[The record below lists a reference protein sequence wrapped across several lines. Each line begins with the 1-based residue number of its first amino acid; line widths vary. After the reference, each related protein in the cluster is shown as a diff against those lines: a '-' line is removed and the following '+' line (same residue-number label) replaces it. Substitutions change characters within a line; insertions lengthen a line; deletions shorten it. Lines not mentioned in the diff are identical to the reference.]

1 MLRRMLK
8 SKIHRATIT
17 QADLHYEG
25 SVTID
30 DDLMN
35 AADLLPNEQVSIW
48 NITNGNR
55 FDTYALRGKPGSGVI
70 CVNGAAARL
79 VAPGD
84 LVIIASY
91 VDLENAEAKTW
102 EPHLVFVD
110 ERNRIKAESK
120 VANLSAL
127 S

>member
-1 MLRRMLK
+1 MLK
-8 SKIHRATIT
+8 SKIHRATVT

-30 DDLMN
+30 D
-35 AADLLPNEQVSIW
+35 LLLRATDIIPNEQVSIW

-55 FDTYALRGKPGSGVI
+55 FDTYALRGQPGSGVI

-91 VDLENAEAKTW
+91 VDLEDAEAQEW

-110 ERNRIKAESK
+110 ERNRIKADGK
-120 VANLSAL
+120 TAKLSAL
-127 S
+127 G